1 MMACEPASP
10 PAKAIIHSLPPHAI
24 VFRERRAHAA
34 HSLAHGVGYR
44 FKVPH
49 SCAPGTFV
57 RVPVPGALPAWTET
71 VTVLVP
77 DEFVAGS
84 SLSFVL
90 PCNFAEERARARAA
104 MRLQA
109 AARGRAT
116 RQSEEGRRAMAVRQI
131 AAAAQRARQKLVQE
145 DNSRRSISGV
155 TDRLALDALSAQLL
169 WVEREE
175 LELLAV

>member
-1 MMACEPASP
+1 VMVPCEPCTP
-10 PAKAIIHSLPPHAI
+10 PRHAVVHALPLTAI
-24 VFRERRAHAA
+24 VYRERADAA
-34 HSLAHGVGYR
+34 HSVPHGMTYR
-44 FKVPH
+44 FKVPPA
-49 SCAPGTFV
+49 CASGTFI
-57 RVPVPGALPAWTET
+57 RVPVPGALPATIET
-71 VTVLVP
+71 VTVRVP
-77 DEFVAGS
+77 DDFMPGCR
-84 SLSFVL
+84 LSFVL

-131 AAAAQRARQKLVQE
+131 AAAAKRARQKLVQE